1 MGVESSMAFLE
12 KTVEDLSDIVRRQ
25 QEDIDRLETE
35 LRVVNARLEH
45 VESPETDEPE
55 PEAEKPPHY

>member
-12 KTVEDLSDIVRRQ
+12 KTVEDLSDVVRRQ

-35 LRVVNARLEH
+35 LRVVKARLEH

-55 PEAEKPPHY
+55 PATEKPPHY